1 MKTQYS
7 DFFCLF
13 FLLQDLLSIGIDAL
27 GPRKKIVHALNE
39 LRRRNHLPDTDKNI
53 SSAAIVENIKPHFSG
68 NKLITEYFHGSVVD
82 RHSVRNHNKPLNG
95 RITKDSIPKRK
106 PTRNTVSKGKVR
118 EIPPWCCIPGTP
130 FRVV

>member
-1 MKTQYS
+1 M
-7 DFFCLF
+7 
-13 FLLQDLLSIGIDAL
+13 QDLLSIGIDAL

-68 NKLITEYFHGSVVD
+68 NKLITEYFQGSVVD